1 MARLTELSERVFGE
15 FINLFGIEKRYLR
28 LPTR

>member
-1 MARLTELSERVFGE
+1 MARLTELSTRVFGE
-15 FINLFGIEKRYLR
+15 FINLFGLEKKFLR